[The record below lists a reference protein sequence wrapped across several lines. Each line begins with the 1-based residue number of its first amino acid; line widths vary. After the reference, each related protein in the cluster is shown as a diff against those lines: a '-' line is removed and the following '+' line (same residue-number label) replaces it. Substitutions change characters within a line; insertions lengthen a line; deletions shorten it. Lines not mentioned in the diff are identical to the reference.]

1 MVQLN
6 TLNANYNQFGFEL
19 TTSSG
24 DKIALSMYDN
34 QTIETELQSGKGGK
48 KIAMSLRH
56 EYGYSFRYEGNGIDA
71 KDQKEIE
78 EAMKLIRPMFQK
90 YLESVQKSDEMPG
103 LDEVTNITQLL
114 KGELP
119 QPKDENTQNYLK
131 DRTVSEMD
139 DILSLFEESQKIL
152 DSAKAFFDKL
162 FDASKMFEMYA

>member
-6 TLNANYNQFGFEL
+6 TLNASYNQFGFEL

-34 QTIETELQSGKGGK
+34 QTIETALQKGEGSQ

-56 EYGYSFRYEGNGIDA
+56 EYGYSFKYEGDGIDA
-71 KDQKEIE
+71 RDQKEIE

-90 YLESVQKSDEMPG
+90 FLESVQKSDEMPG
-103 LDEVTNITQLL
+103 IDEVSNITQLL

-119 QPKDENTQNYLK
+119 QPKDDNTLNYLK
-131 DRTVSEMD
+131 DRTVDEMD

-152 DSAKAFFDKL
+152 ESAKVFFDKL
-162 FDASKMFEMYA
+162 FDASQLFEMYA